1 SRKGQ
6 RRRHTD
12 KKAPRRQKNQAKP
25 NATGKQPNK
34 RRAGKKTTI
43 TPHPSKIAKK
53 YQMYP
58 RPIKRE
64 SGGHGSENVK
74 FNRAT
79 THHSPPPPCGTSPP
93 AMSAFQHAATILS
106 FSIDCALWVSN
117 NSLN

>member
-1 SRKGQ
+1 VRNGHVAPELAVTFTGIRTTGKQ
-6 RRRHTD
+6 T
-12 KKAPRRQKNQAKP
+12 KQAPRRQKNNNQH
-25 NATGKQPNK
+25 
-34 RRAGKKTTI
+34 
-43 TPHPSKIAKK
+43 PHPSKIAKK
-53 YQMYP
+53 YWIYL

-64 SGGHGSENVK
+64 NGVRSRENLQ

-79 THHSPPPPCGTSPP
+79 TERSPPPSCGTSHP